1 LIITPTEG
9 RVVGWR
15 LQMANAEQLSPP
27 PLVQPSAGLVI
38 SRLDRLSVWS
48 LPRLFIGIIGVGF
61 LFTFYDIFD
70 INVSFIQTCVAIV
83 PDCRPETAAQ
93 HLGLPV
99 LLNLV
104 GYVIGTLALSPL
116 ADRAG
121 RRDLL
126 LVTMVISGVGSALTA
141 LVGSY
146 GWFVAARNHHPRNP
160 RVSWRDSTCFR
171 TEPRRQFPRQ
181 PCDLGQALR
190 LI

>member
-1 LIITPTEG
+1 MKPACPATFHHAEPRFSSALALPLVYLVSEHRAVLINTPTEG

-15 LQMANAEQLSPP
+15 LQMEQLSPP
-27 PLVQPSAGLVI
+27 PLVQPSAGLAI

-126 LVTMVISGVGSALTA
+126 LVTMVISGCL
-141 LVGSY
+141 
-146 GWFVAARNHHPRNP
+146 WRAA
-160 RVSWRDSTCFR
+160 
-171 TEPRRQFPRQ
+171 
-181 PCDLGQALR
+181 
-190 LI
+190 

>member
-1 LIITPTEG
+1 LGAADDACSRATLRG
-9 RVVGWR
+9 V
-15 LQMANAEQLSPP
+15 SD
-27 PLVQPSAGLVI
+27 

-48 LPRLFIGIIGVGF
+48 LPWLFIGIIGIGF
-61 LFTFYDIFD
+61 LFTFYDFFD

-83 PDCRPETAAQ
+83 PNCTPETAAQ

-116 ADRAG
+116 ADRAV

-146 GWFVAARNHHPRNP
+146 GWFVAARTITGIGIGADWSTRTST
-160 RVSWRDSTCFR
+160 RWRR
-171 TEPRRQFPRQ
+171 EKNALVIRR
-181 PCDLGQALR
+181 
-190 LI
+190 